1 VIAPLL
7 PGIVQ
12 TGFGWRAN
20 FIAGPRICIGMGFA
34 QMEATA
40 VLAVLLSSLRLRLR
54 SGYIPQPEAAGHA
67 TAGPRHA
74 DAAYTA
80 RLNRA
85 LELSQ
90 PYHHGQASSSNPS
103 GAIGGRAPVV
113 PHFEFFGAR

>member
-1 VIAPLL
+1 MIAPLL

-80 RLNRA
+80 R
-85 LELSQ
+85 SQ
-90 PYHHGQASSSNPS
+90 PITMGKRVLQIRQGQLE
-103 GAIGGRAPVV
+103 GVLR
-113 PHFEFFGAR
+113 